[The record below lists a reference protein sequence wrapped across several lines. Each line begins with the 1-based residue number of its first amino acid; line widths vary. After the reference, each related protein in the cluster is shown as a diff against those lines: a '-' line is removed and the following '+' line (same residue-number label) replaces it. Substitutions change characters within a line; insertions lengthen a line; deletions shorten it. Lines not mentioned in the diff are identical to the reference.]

1 MDEGL
6 RLVIADFGLA
16 TTELTCNE
24 WGCGSSFYMS
34 PGIVFSLHF
43 VHYLVSRRMPQVGQA
58 CQVLRFSAQRCMG
71 ARGKYLFFL

>member
-16 TTELTCNE
+16 TTELTCKE

-34 PGIVFSLHF
+34 PGITYSLHLA
-43 VHYLVSRRMPQVGQA
+43 HYLLSSRVPQVGQA
-58 CQVLRFSAQRCMG
+58 CQVLRFSTQ
-71 ARGKYLFFL
+71 